1 MSNFEYPILNGFVEG
16 RKRGCFFSSSI
27 VIGISTSLAVEP
39 GIAQLLPSI
48 AKSARQCRRSCS
60 KEGVD
65 LERGGWLAGGNLKT
79 LVISSES

>member
-1 MSNFEYPILNGFVEG
+1 MSNFEYPMLNGFVEG

-39 GIAQLLPSI
+39 GIAQLLPNI

-65 LERGGWLAGGNLKT
+65 LERGGMAGRGEFKDTCN
-79 LVISSES
+79 IQ